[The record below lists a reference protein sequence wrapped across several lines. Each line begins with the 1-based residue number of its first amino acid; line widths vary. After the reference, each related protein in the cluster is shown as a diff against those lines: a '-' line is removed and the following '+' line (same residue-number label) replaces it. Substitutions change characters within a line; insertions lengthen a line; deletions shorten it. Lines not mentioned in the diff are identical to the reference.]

1 MESLVTVIIPVYN
14 VEDYLKNCIESALS
28 QTYKNLE
35 VFLIDDGSTDN
46 CPKICDEFASKDSRV
61 IAIHKKNEGQ
71 GVARNVA
78 LDKCKGK
85 YIAFVDSDD
94 LIKPNMIES
103 MVGAIERNNSDIALC
118 GIAVNNG
125 IKLHDEP
132 VFLNEVCW
140 NTEQLMKEYVT
151 SPNVHTGPCNK
162 VYKKVLFD
170 NIRFPKFKANED
182 AYIMH
187 SILGRCK
194 KAVHIGECMY
204 IQNVRPNSTEQS
216 PFSEKKLALLD
227 CAQSMIDYYKSNFPN
242 LYKFVAYKK
251 INDSAVLMS
260 SIIES
265 DYKKYKDIYN
275 SIYGQMKNDY
285 FELSKTV
292 SPNGLMS
299 DMAKTAIF
307 NHNSFVH
314 KVKLNKAKKNI
325 KLSLKKI
332 LVKLRGTK

>member
-14 VEDYLKNCIESALS
+14 VEDYLKKCIESVLS

-46 CPKICDEFASKDSRV
+46 CPKICDELASKDSRV

-78 LDKCKGK
+78 LDECKGK

-125 IKLHDEP
+125 IKFHDEP
-132 VFLNEVCW
+132 MFSNEVCW

-151 SPNVHTGPCNK
+151 TPYVSTVIWNK
-162 VYKKVLFD
+162 IYKKILFD
-170 NIRFPKFKANED
+170 GIHFPNFRANED
-182 AYIMH
+182 AYVLH
-187 SILGRCK
+187 RVLGRCK

-204 IQNVRPNSTEQS
+204 IQNIRPNSTEQS

-265 DYKKYKDIYN
+265 DYKKYEDIYN

-292 SPNGLMS
+292 SPDGLIS
-299 DMAKTAIF
+299 DMAKTAIL

-314 KVKLNKAKKNI
+314 KVKLNKSKKQL
-325 KLSLKKI
+325 KYLVKKI
-332 LVKLRGTK
+332 LMKLK

>member
-14 VEDYLKNCIESALS
+14 VEDYLKKCIESVLS

-46 CPKICDEFASKDSRV
+46 CPQICDEYASKDSRV
-61 IAIHKKNEGQ
+61 IAIHKKNAGQ

-78 LDKCKGK
+78 LDKCKGE

-94 LIKPNMIES
+94 LIKPDMIEA
-103 MVGAIERNNSDIALC
+103 MVGAIERNNADIALC

-132 VFLNEVCW
+132 VFSNEVCW

-151 SPNVHTGPCNK
+151 TPYVSTVIWNK
-162 VYKKVLFD
+162 IYKKMLFD
-170 NIRFPKFKANED
+170 GIRFPNFRANED
-182 AYIMH
+182 AYVLH
-187 SILGRCK
+187 RVLGRCK

-204 IQNVRPNSTEQS
+204 IQNIRPNSTEQS

-227 CAQSMIDYYKSNFPN
+227 CAQNRIDYYKSYFPD

-260 SIIES
+260 SIIEA
-265 DYKKYKDIYN
+265 DYKKYKDTYD
-275 SIYGQMKNDY
+275 SIYSQMKNDY
-285 FELSKTV
+285 FELSKTI
-292 SPNGLMS
+292 SPDGLIS

-314 KVKLNKAKKNI
+314 KVKLNKAKKQLKSLVKRILI
-325 KLSLKKI
+325 KLK
-332 LVKLRGTK
+332 

>member
-14 VEDYLKNCIESALS
+14 VESYLKKCIESVLS

-35 VFLIDDGSTDN
+35 VFLVDDGSTDN
-46 CPKICDEFASKDSRV
+46 CPKICDEFASKDRRV
-61 IAIHKKNEGQ
+61 IVIHKKNEGQ

-78 LDKCKGK
+78 LDKCKGE

-94 LIKPNMIES
+94 LIKPNMIET
-103 MVGAIERNNSDIALC
+103 MVSAIERNNTDIALC

-125 IKLHDEP
+125 VKLHDKP
-132 VFLNEVCW
+132 IFSKEVCW
-140 NTEQLMKEYVT
+140 NTEQLMKKYVT
-151 SPNVHTGPCNK
+151 TSYVFTGPCNK
-162 VYKKVLFD
+162 VYKKTLFD
-170 NIRFPKFKANED
+170 NIRFPEFRANED

-187 SILGRCK
+187 SLLGRCK

-204 IQNVRPNSTEQS
+204 IQNIRPNSTEQS

-227 CAQSMIDYYKSNFPN
+227 CSQSLIEYYKSNFPD

-260 SIIES
+260 SIIEA
-265 DYKKYKDIYN
+265 DYKKYKDIYD
-275 SIYGQMKNDY
+275 SIYSQMKNDY
-285 FELSKTV
+285 FELSKSI
-292 SPNGLMS
+292 SPDDLIS

-307 NHNSFVH
+307 NHNSFML
-314 KVKLNKAKKNI
+314 KVRLNKTKKQLKSLI
-325 KLSLKKI
+325 KRI
-332 LVKLRGTK
+332 LVKLK

>member
-14 VEDYLKNCIESALS
+14 VEDYLKKCIESVLS

-35 VFLIDDGSTDN
+35 VFLVDDGSTDN
-46 CPKICDEFASKDSRV
+46 CPQICDKFASKDSRV
-61 IAIHKKNEGQ
+61 IVIHKKNEGQ

-78 LDKCKGK
+78 LDKCKGE

-94 LIKPNMIES
+94 LIKPNMIEA
-103 MVGAIERNNSDIALC
+103 MVGAIERNNADIALC

-132 VFLNEVCW
+132 VFSNEVCW

-151 SPNVHTGPCNK
+151 TPNVHTGPCNK
-162 VYKKVLFD
+162 VYKKALFD
-170 NIRFPKFKANED
+170 NIRFPKFTANED

-187 SILGRCK
+187 SVLGRCK

-204 IQNVRPNSTEQS
+204 IQNIRPNSTEQS
-216 PFSEKKLALLD
+216 SFSERKLALLD
-227 CAQSMIDYYKSNFPN
+227 CAQSLSDYYKSNFPD

-260 SIIES
+260 AIIEA
-265 DYKKYKDIYN
+265 DYKKYKDIYD
-275 SIYGQMKNDY
+275 SIYAQMKNDY
-285 FELSKTV
+285 LELSKTI
-292 SPNGLMS
+292 SPDGLIS
-299 DMAKTAIF
+299 NMAKMAIF
-307 NHNSFVH
+307 NHNSFIH
-314 KVKLNKAKKNI
+314 KVRLNKTKKQLKLLVKKIII
-325 KLSLKKI
+325 KLK
-332 LVKLRGTK
+332 